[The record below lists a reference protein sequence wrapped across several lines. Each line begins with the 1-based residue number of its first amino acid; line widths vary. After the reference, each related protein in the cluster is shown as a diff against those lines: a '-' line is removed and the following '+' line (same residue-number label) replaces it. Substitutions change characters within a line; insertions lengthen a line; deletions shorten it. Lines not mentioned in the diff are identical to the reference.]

1 MPSDELLSLCTHVQ
15 TIASALERDPSA
27 SPAALASQLCPRL
40 KSGRAPSLLKEKA
53 QRHWEDYTID
63 DLDRAE
69 RCGRF
74 GRRPG
79 ELFLRVCT
87 CIGAVVIV
95 LARHK
100 VLI

>member
-1 MPSDELLSLCTHVQ
+1 MPSDELLSLSTHVQ

-40 KSGRAPSLLKEKA
+40 KSGRAPSLLKNKS

-79 ELFLRVCT
+79 ELFLRVCA
-87 CIGAVVIV
+87 CIGAVVV
-95 LARHK
+95 
-100 VLI
+100 V